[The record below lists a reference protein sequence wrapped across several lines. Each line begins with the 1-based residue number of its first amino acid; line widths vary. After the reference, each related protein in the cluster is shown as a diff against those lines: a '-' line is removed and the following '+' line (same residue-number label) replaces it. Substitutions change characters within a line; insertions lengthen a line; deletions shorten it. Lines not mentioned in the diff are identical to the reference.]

1 MLIQHKKEL
10 PTIHSTKLLYRV
22 GVKGV
27 LLLKQFTAKRIKKV
41 YKLFNYRTTPAFVL
55 KCLSVFVAIYKNKTY
70 HIYCTRQNKQLE
82 FE

>member
-41 YKLFNYRTTPAFVL
+41 YKLFNYFTTPAVYKVFKRFCRYFIKIKHL
-55 KCLSVFVAIYKNKTY
+55 KS
-70 HIYCTRQNKQLE
+70 TRQNKQLE